1 MPKLIRRSSASQGT
15 TRQGT
20 EHRHNQPDEVCFE
33 YTNYRGVKATR
44 RVRPIKIW
52 FGSSQYH
59 PHPQWIMRAL
69 DTERNVER
77 DFALR
82 DISNWRLP
90 PV

>member
-1 MPKLIRRSSASQGT
+1 MVVKRKSASSVT
-15 TRQGT
+15 AKPDTDVRP
-20 EHRHNQPDEVCFE
+20 NQPEEVCFE
-33 YTNYRGVKATR
+33 YTNYRGVVATR
-44 RVRPIKIW
+44 RVVPIRVW
-52 FGSSQYH
+52 FGSNQYH

-90 PV
+90 PI